1 MAKRDWQPS
10 SYPVR
15 TPTDLKQEIGR
26 MVNPPRTQ
34 KIGGVGEAKLI
45 DVHKQQKGTG
55 GPSGIGPVSDRGGRG
70 RR

>member
-10 SYPVR
+10 NYPVR

-26 MVNPPRTQ
+26 MNNPPRTL
-34 KIGGVGEAKLI
+34 KIGGVGEARLI
-45 DVHKQQKGTG
+45 DTAKQQKGTTRTN
-55 GPSGIGPVSDRGGRG
+55 SIGPVSDRGGRG